1 MSSQRV
7 AVLVVAAGRGS
18 RAGGGLPKQYRPV
31 HGRPVLGY
39 SLEAFARHPLVD
51 MIRVVIHPEDLPL
64 YREAGGALELMEPVH
79 GGETRQESV
88 YLGLISLKEQAPDV
102 VLIHDGARPVVEPGL
117 IARVIEACAH
127 YPGAIAA
134 MPVTDTLKRARADH
148 DGMALIDGTVSREGL
163 WRAQTPQG
171 FRYADILSAHEQAR
185 GRTYTDDAAVAE
197 AAGLTVALVEGGR
210 DNLKITLPGDFDTA
224 GELIREHGHVMQME
238 TRLGTGFDV
247 HKFGP
252 GDKVMLCGVPIPH
265 DRGLVGHSDAD
276 AGLHALT
283 DALLGALGAGD
294 IGQHF
299 PPTDEKWK
307 GASSDRFLRHAVSL
321 IEERGGRVV
330 HLDVTLICERP
341 KVGPHRE
348 AMIRRIAEIAGLPPK
363 RVNVKAT
370 TTEQLGFTGR
380 REGIA
385 AQAAATIALPAE
397 G

>member
-1 MSSQRV
+1 MSSRRI

-31 HGRPVLGY
+31 HGRPVL
-39 SLEAFARHPLVD
+39 SHALEAFARHPLVNL
-51 MIRVVIHPEDLPL
+51 IRVVIHPDDQDL
-64 YREAGGALELMEPVH
+64 YRESAGALDLLPPVFGGA
-79 GGETRQESV
+79 TRQESV
-88 YLGLISLKEQAPDV
+88 YAGLVSLSDHAPDI

-117 IARVIEACAH
+117 ITRVIDGCAD

-134 MPVTDTLKRARADH
+134 MPVTDTLKRAQADQ
-148 DGMALIDGTVSREGL
+148 DGRPLIDGTVPRAGL

-171 FRYADILSAHEQAR
+171 FRYGDILSAHEQAR
-185 GRTYTDDAAVAE
+185 GRQYTDDAAVAE
-197 AAGLTVALVEGGR
+197 AAGLTVALVAGAK

-224 GELIREHGHVMQME
+224 NQLIRDHATVTQME

-247 HKFGP
+247 HRFGP
-252 GDKVMLCGVPIPH
+252 GDAVILCGVAVPH

-276 AGLHALT
+276 VGLHALT

-299 PPTDEKWK
+299 PPSDERWK
-307 GASSDRFLRHAVSL
+307 GASSDQFLRHAVSL
-321 IEERGGRVV
+321 VERQGGRVV

-341 KVGPHRE
+341 KVGPYRE
-348 AMIRRIAEIAGLPPK
+348 AMVRRIAEIAGVPK
-363 RVNVKAT
+363 GRVSVKAT
-370 TTEQLGFTGR
+370 TTEELGFTGR

-397 G
+397 V

>member
-51 MIRVVIHPEDLPL
+51 MIRVVIHPDDRDL
-64 YREAGGALELMEPVH
+64 YDEAAGTLDLLEPVP

-88 YLGLISLKEQAPDV
+88 YLGLASLKEDAPDV

-117 IARVIEACAH
+117 IARVIEGCAH
-127 YPGAIAA
+127 HPGAIAA
-134 MPVTDTLKRARADH
+134 MPVTDTLKRAQADS
-148 DGMALIDGTVSREGL
+148 GNMPIIERTVSREGL

-171 FRYADILSAHEQAR
+171 FRYQDILSAHGQAR
-185 GRTYTDDAAVAE
+185 GHQYTDDAAVAE
-197 AAGLTVALVEGGR
+197 AAGLTVGLVEGAR

-224 GELIREHGHVMQME
+224 SELIREHGHVMQME

-252 GDKVMLCGVPIPH
+252 GDRVILCGVPVPH
-265 DRGLVGHSDAD
+265 DHGLTGHSDAD

-307 GASSDRFLRHAVSL
+307 GVSSDQFLRHAVSL
-321 IEERGGRVV
+321 IEGRGGRVV

-348 AMIRRIAEIAGLPPK
+348 AMVKRIAEIAGVPAS

-385 AQAAATIALPAE
+385 AQAAATIALPVE
-397 G
+397 